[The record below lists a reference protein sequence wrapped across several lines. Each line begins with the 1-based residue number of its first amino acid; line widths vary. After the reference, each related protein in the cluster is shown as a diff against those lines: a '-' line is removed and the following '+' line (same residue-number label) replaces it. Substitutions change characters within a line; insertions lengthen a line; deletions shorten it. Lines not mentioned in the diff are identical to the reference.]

1 MRTPGVAQLRE
12 AFDVTYAVHRMEE
25 EGARRV
31 RYGGAGNAGV
41 LHGLNEEEEEEESGG
56 GETIKMRYQ
65 AWGGAGGADRHL
77 AEKALYS
84 GQAGTRDR
92 VLLILIVLLP
102 LKLNQTRPK
111 SNAPPR
117 HTGFELNIDQATLLG
132 RRNKLPTPIE

>member
-1 MRTPGVAQLRE
+1 MRVHLRLIIKSIKLGVELVEQIE
-12 AFDVTYAVHRMEE
+12 
-25 EGARRV
+25 
-31 RYGGAGNAGV
+31 
-41 LHGLNEEEEEEESGG
+41 
-56 GETIKMRYQ
+56 
-65 AWGGAGGADRHL
+65 HL

-92 VLLILIVLLP
+92 GSSNTNRSSTAQAKS
-102 LKLNQTRPK
+102 KLGQK